1 MKKFGGVNTG
11 SNACKSALRLKTNQ
25 VESEVYKCVFVQKP
39 LDALLPWCRRLSETF
54 AAMLPRISLRR
65 SFLYLLGITC
75 FLFLAVNVHQR
86 ELWARSQLVAE
97 MAPGGAAPP
106 HSGAGSRGSVGSEL
120 ADHVVIGNSNRLGQA
135 IDEEDPSAKEQENI
149 DEDRVN
155 NFAGKCLLLLGVAT
169 GQHLTQPVR
178 WRSAVLIRRCRNSYV
193 L

>member
-1 MKKFGGVNTG
+1 
-11 SNACKSALRLKTNQ
+11 
-25 VESEVYKCVFVQKP
+25 
-39 LDALLPWCRRLSETF
+39 
-54 AAMLPRISLRR
+54 
-65 SFLYLLGITC
+65 
-75 FLFLAVNVHQR
+75 
-86 ELWARSQLVAE
+86 

-155 NFAGKCLLLLGVAT
+155 NFAGKCFLLLGVAT